1 MMLLIFTLCFRS
13 LPIFASKGW
22 KLLSWSAV
30 ERYAVKFRS
39 SRTILPAAV
48 QEMREAADQAL
59 FLMQSCSDDL
69 SAP

>member
-1 MMLLIFTLCFRS
+1 MLLLLFTLRFRS

-30 ERYAVKFRS
+30 QRYAVKFCS
-39 SRTILPAAV
+39 SRTILPGAV

-59 FLMQSCSDDL
+59 FLMQSCTDDA